1 MNTPQDSG
9 LGRATAYP
17 TRYDPGLLFPIPRA
31 QGLAGI
37 VLGDGHLPLHRHY
50 HLIP

>member
-31 QGLAGI
+31 
-37 VLGDGHLPLHRHY
+37 
-50 HLIP
+50 